1 MYFYFLDATDDL
13 IEKICPRLIKYGIE
27 RVSVVSKDFDH
38 DISALVSAET
48 MIENITGANIS
59 QLQNLERKYNSNFFP
74 KSLHL
79 DFFPD
84 DSVESNDVDENPVIR
99 ELRMEDYLET
109 EYNLNVNTNSHLN
122 IKLYLHPSSTH
133 EQSNV
138 H

>member
-1 MYFYFLDATDDL
+1 MYFYFLDATDEL

-38 DISALVSAET
+38 DISALASAENV
-48 MIENITGANIS
+48 IEAITGANIT
-59 QLQNLERKYNSNFFP
+59 QLNQLERKYNANFFP

-79 DFFPD
+79 NFFDGTEEDNEED
-84 DSVESNDVDENPVIR
+84 DPAKH

-109 EYNLNVNTNSHLN
+109 EYNLDVNKSSRLN

-133 EQSNV
+133 ESQTYV